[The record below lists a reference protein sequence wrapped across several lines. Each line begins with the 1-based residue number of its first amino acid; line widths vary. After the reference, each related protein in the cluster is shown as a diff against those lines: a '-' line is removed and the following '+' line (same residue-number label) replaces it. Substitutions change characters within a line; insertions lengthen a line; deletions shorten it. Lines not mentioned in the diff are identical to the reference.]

1 MSEIIGRKLGMTRV
15 FVDGRAAVPV
25 TVIRVEPG
33 TVFRHK
39 TVEADGVDSM
49 VVGAQATDKPSLMR
63 EPQKGEFKKH
73 GQPYFRKVREVR
85 VKGGDKPEV
94 GTVLGA
100 GLFKAGDMVDVIGTS
115 RGRGFQGGMKRH
127 GFHGGPGGH
136 GSGFHRALGST
147 GMHTDPAKVIKGKKM
162 PGQMG
167 NVRRTV
173 LNLKVVE
180 VRPEENLIL
189 VKGSVAGW
197 NTGWVVIRP
206 AVRVKAKKAA

>member
-1 MSEIIGRKLGMTRV
+1 MAEIIGRKLGMTRV
-15 FVDGRAAVPV
+15 FVDGRTAVPV
-25 TVIRVEPG
+25 TVIKALPS

-39 TVEADGVDSM
+39 TVEADGVDSV
-49 VVGAQATDKPSLMR
+49 VVGAYPTDKPSLMS

-73 GQPYFRKVREVR
+73 GQPYFRRVREIR
-85 VKGGDKPEV
+85 AAGEKTAV
-94 GTVLGA
+94 GTVLGVDQ
-100 GLFKAGDMVDVIGTS
+100 FKAGDMVDVIGTS

-147 GMHTDPAKVIKGKKM
+147 GMHTDPGKIIKGKKM

-167 NVRRTV
+167 NVRRTT

-180 VRPEENLIL
+180 VRPEENMIL

-197 NTGWVVIRP
+197 NTGWVTVRT
-206 AVRVKAKKAA
+206 AVRVKAKKSA